1 MFCRYKISGS
11 LAEDSVDIDKN
22 GILTVKKENAFDYDV
37 LNTLMFQVIASDSV
51 HEKSASVTINLIDKN
66 NKPPS
71 VNVVSICNML
81 Y

>member
-51 HEKSASVTINLIDKN
+51 HEKSASVTINLIMNDRTS
-66 NKPPS
+66 PP
-71 VNVVSICNML
+71 I
-81 Y
+81 